1 MHKRNRTIGRGV
13 CRAAI
18 LLWTLPLVGPLAAP
32 VAAQDSPR
40 AIELAVD
47 AREAPRGILHARMTF
62 PARPGPLTL
71 LYPKWIPG
79 EHGPTGPVQNLTGLK
94 LSVGG
99 REIPWRRD
107 PLDMYA
113 FRCEIPPGAST
124 LEVALDFLVPQN
136 DSGFTAAASA
146 TPELAIISWN
156 QLLLYPQ
163 GSDPQKLPMA
173 ATLELPAGWRFGT
186 ALPVASEAGSTAT
199 FQVVPLATLVD
210 SPVVAGVHFRRLLLD
225 TGAEPSHEVV
235 LVADSE
241 AALEA
246 APDFRWDL
254 TRLVAEAEALFGS
267 RHYDSYHFLVA
278 LSDHIAHFGL
288 EHQES
293 SDNRAGERA
302 LGNPASRRSLG
313 GLLAHEYVHSW
324 NGKYRRPAGL
334 VAADLNQPLE
344 TDLLWVYEGLTQY
357 LGTVL
362 AARSGMWTP
371 QDVRTRLAGIAA
383 TLQHRPGRTWRSLSD
398 TAVAAQTLYN
408 AGSQWTSWRR
418 GTDFYDEAALIWLEV
433 DVRLRQKSEGRVSL
447 DDFCRLFFGGLAG
460 RSGVV
465 PYTLAELVA
474 ALKELVSEDWSAFFA
489 QRLNATTP
497 EVPLGGVEGSGWRLA
512 YRSETSGNSDGN
524 DSASARADLRYSLG
538 MAVRESG
545 EISDV
550 IADGPA
556 ARAGLAPGMHV
567 IAVNSRKYSTSLLR
581 QAVRDAE
588 GTEEPMELLV
598 EDREFFTTHRVDY
611 HGGERSPF
619 LERDS
624 TKPDLLSQ
632 ILLPHAN

>member
-1 MHKRNRTIGRGV
+1 
-13 CRAAI
+13 
-18 LLWTLPLVGPLAAP
+18 LWIVPLVGPLSAAEGP
-32 VAAQDSPR
+32 PPT
-40 AIELAVD
+40 ITLAVD
-47 AREAPRGILHARMTF
+47 AREAPRGILHARLTV
-62 PARPGPLTL
+62 PVRPGPLTL

-107 PLDMYA
+107 LLDMYA

-124 LEVALDFLVPQN
+124 LEVVLDFVVPQN

-163 GSDPQKLPMA
+163 GSDPQKLSMT

-186 ALPVASEAGSTAT
+186 ALPVASDAGSTAT
-199 FQVVPLATLVD
+199 FQAVPLTTLVD
-210 SPVVAGVHFRRLLLD
+210 SPVVAGAHFRRLLLN
-225 TGAEPSHEVV
+225 TGAGPVHEVV
-235 LVADSE
+235 LVADSDS
-241 AALEA
+241 ALETS
-246 APDFRWDL
+246 PEFQWDV

-288 EHQES
+288 EHSES
-293 SDNRAGERA
+293 SDNRAGEQA
-302 LGNPASRRSLG
+302 LSSPASRRSLG

-334 VAADLNQPLE
+334 LAADLNQPLE

-357 LGTVL
+357 LGMVL

-371 QDVRTRLAGIAA
+371 QDVRARLAGIAA
-383 TLQHRPGRTWRSLSD
+383 TLQHRTGRTWRSLSD
-398 TAVAAQTLYN
+398 TAVAAQILYD
-408 AGSQWTSWRR
+408 AGSEWTSWRR

-433 DVRLRQKSEGRVSL
+433 DVRLRQKSHGRVSL
-447 DDFCRLFFGGLAG
+447 DDFCRLFFGGPAG
-460 RSGVV
+460 RSAAM
-465 PYTLAELVA
+465 PYTQAELVA
-474 ALKELVSEDWSAFFA
+474 ALRELMPDDWGGFFT
-489 QRLNATTP
+489 QRLNSTAP
-497 EVPLGGVEGSGWRLA
+497 EAPLGGVESSGWRLA
-512 YRSETSGNSDGN
+512 YRSEMSGNSGGN

-538 MAVRESG
+538 MAMRESG

-567 IAVNSRKYSTSLLR
+567 IAVNNRKYSLALLR
-581 QAVRDAE
+581 QAIRDAE
-588 GTEEPMELLV
+588 GTEKPMELLV
-598 EDREFFTTHRVDY
+598 EDREFFSTHRVEY
-611 HGGERSPF
+611 HNGERSPF

-624 TKPDLLSQ
+624 ARPDLLSQ
-632 ILLPHAN
+632 ILLPRAH